1 MHNFFFSSGAL
12 AVAALVSTT
21 MAHEGHGNTT
31 AAPSNTSSIPYTL
44 VADYSGSSFY
54 DGFVTFTGADPTH
67 GLVNY
72 TDMAFAAKQGYL
84 AFNFHEQDNVTRARI
99 GVDSV
104 EDATAGRNSVRLT
117 SKKTFSAGTLLVAD
131 VNHIPVG
138 PGLWPA
144 MWLLGTG
151 GEWPGRG
158 EIDFLEYVHDTPF
171 NSMTLHTA
179 PGCTVDNTTT
189 SFGGQL
195 QSANCNDGSGAT
207 GCSIH
212 APANSSS
219 LGQTFASAG
228 HAFNAQGG
236 AVYVTEWTASGIKI
250 WAFARSAVPAS
261 LNGENPSTA
270 DFPTP
275 LAAFSGAGCDFEASF
290 KDMVLIINTD
300 FCGDWAGK
308 VWEASGAQKATGVES
323 CDAYV
328 AQNPEKF
335 TEAFWEIASIKVYAD
350 SKMPGVN
357 PDLGKEGFTV

>member
-117 SKKTFSAGTLLVAD
+117 SKKTFS
-131 VNHIPVG
+131 
-138 PGLWPA
+138 
-144 MWLLGTG
+144 
-151 GEWPGRG
+151 EWPGRG

-236 AVYVTEWTASGIKI
+236 AVYVTEWTSAMIKI
-250 WAFARSAVPAS
+250 WAFSRSAVPAS

-275 LAAFSGAGCDFEASF
+275 LAAFSGAGCDFEEAF

-308 VWEASGAQKATGVES
+308 VWEASGAQKATGVSS

-357 PDLGKEGFTV
+357 PDLGKEGFTA